1 MADSFSDLPHTS
13 PCMAVLEIGDG
24 PVGRYYDG
32 ARDAAV
38 GGDEELVEGFGVVE
52 NDRGLDFLSGDD
64 FGECCAVLWV
74 VFADD
79 EHGEVGIAGELVPQ
93 LLLVVCHL

>member
-1 MADSFSDLPHTS
+1 MADSFSDLPHAPPGMT
-13 PCMAVLEIGDG
+13 VLEIGDG
-24 PVGRYYDG
+24 PVGGYYDC

-38 GGDEELVEGFGVVE
+38 GRDEELVESLSVVE

-64 FGECCAVLWV
+64 FGECGAVLWV
-74 VFADD
+74 VFAED

-93 LLLVVCHL
+93 LLLVVCQL